1 MFQGGA
7 VGVDV
12 PVLLWWRH
20 LERVVHVGVGGG
32 ELLELQA
39 TEMSV
44 LSETQSQYHLH
55 KEPPRAPPSL
65 PEVPPS
71 ALLCAFVVTVTVVS
85 SPILQHLQ
93 PLPLFF

>member
-44 LSETQSQYHLH
+44 LSETQS
-55 KEPPRAPPSL
+55 
-65 PEVPPS
+65 
-71 ALLCAFVVTVTVVS
+71 
-85 SPILQHLQ
+85 
-93 PLPLFF
+93 